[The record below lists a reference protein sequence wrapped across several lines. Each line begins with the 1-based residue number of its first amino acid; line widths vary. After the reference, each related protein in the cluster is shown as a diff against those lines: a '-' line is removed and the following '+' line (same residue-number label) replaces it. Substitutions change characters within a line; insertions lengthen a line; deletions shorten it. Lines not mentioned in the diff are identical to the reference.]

1 MRAATVRPVRF
12 PWSAWERPARLETHA
27 LQHSISVS
35 LASES
40 CALTRK
46 AGRGA
51 SIFRGV
57 DSSRRAASTLRETT
71 ANLEVDGTIK
81 PLSERSFVE
90 PVVRLIPLGGLGE
103 IGLNMMLVECGEDL
117 IAIDCGLMFPDDELP
132 GIDHVIPDFTYA
144 LARRAGFRAVV
155 LTHGHEDHIGALP
168 YLLRQATVPVYG
180 TPMTLAL
187 VAERLREHGLAEAA
201 DLRTI
206 RARQRVEAG
215 PFGIEAIRVTHSIV
229 DGIGLAIDTPAGTVV
244 HTGDFKLD
252 PSPLDGELPDYRRF
266 AELGEQGVLVLC
278 SDSTNA
284 DRPGH
289 TGSEVEVGQ
298 ALATRF
304 EGASGRI
311 IVATFASHIHRIQQV
326 LTLAS
331 RTGRRVALLG
341 MSMQK
346 NVTIAAELGYLRV
359 PDGVLVPLEEL
370 DELPAHRQVILSTG
384 SQGEPNSAMALM
396 AAAEHKYVRVER
408 GDLVIISARVIP
420 GNERTIGRVVNALYR
435 LGAEVLYEDNAFVHV
450 SGHASQEDL
459 KLMFNLTR
467 PRYFIPVHGEYRHL
481 LAHARLAESV
491 GIGPDRVF
499 LIEDGTGVEVS
510 KTTARRVGPFPAGRV
525 LVDGKSIGDI
535 GAVVLRDRQ
544 LLSEDG
550 LVAVSLAVDREGAVV
565 AGPEIASRGFVYVK
579 ENEPLLEE
587 LKKAVLAALAE
598 RDPEAPS
605 DREQVGATVRSTVR
619 HFVNQRFRRKPVVL
633 PIILEV

>member
-1 MRAATVRPVRF
+1 
-12 PWSAWERPARLETHA
+12 
-27 LQHSISVS
+27 
-35 LASES
+35 
-40 CALTRK
+40 
-46 AGRGA
+46 
-51 SIFRGV
+51 
-57 DSSRRAASTLRETT
+57 
-71 ANLEVDGTIK
+71 
-81 PLSERSFVE
+81 
-90 PVVRLIPLGGLGE
+90 LIPLGGLGE
-103 IGLNMMLVECGEDL
+103 IGLNMMLVESGDDL

-168 YLLRQATVPVYG
+168 YLLREAAVPVYG

-304 EGASGRI
+304 DGASGRI
-311 IVATFASHIHRIQQV
+311 IVATFASHIHRVQQV

-341 MSMQK
+341 MSMQR

-370 DELPAHRQVILSTG
+370 DDLPAHRQVILSTG
-384 SQGEPNSAMALM
+384 SQGEPNSALALM
-396 AAAEHKYVRVER
+396 AAAEHKYVHVER
-408 GDLVIISARVIP
+408 GDLAIISARVIP
-420 GNERTIGRVVNALYR
+420 GNERTISRVVNALYR

-499 LIEDGTGVEVS
+499 LIEDGMGVEVS
-510 KTTARRVGPFPAGRV
+510 KTTARLVGRFPAGRV
-525 LVDGKSIGDI
+525 LVDGKSVGDI

-544 LLSEDG
+544 LLAEDG
-550 LVAVSLAVDREGAVV
+550 LVAVSLAVDRDGLVV

-579 ENEPLLEE
+579 ESEPLLEE

-598 RDPEAPS
+598 RDPDAPWER
-605 DREQVGATVRSTVR
+605 DLVGATVRSAVR
-619 HFVNQRFRRKPVVL
+619 HFINQRFRRKPVVL

>member
-1 MRAATVRPVRF
+1 M
-12 PWSAWERPARLETHA
+12 
-27 LQHSISVS
+27 
-35 LASES
+35 
-40 CALTRK
+40 
-46 AGRGA
+46 
-51 SIFRGV
+51 
-57 DSSRRAASTLRETT
+57 
-71 ANLEVDGTIK
+71 
-81 PLSERSFVE
+81 E
-90 PVVRLIPLGGLGE
+90 PSVRLIPLGGLGE
-103 IGLNMMLVECGEDL
+103 IGLNMMLVESGEDL
-117 IAIDCGLMFPDDELP
+117 IAVDCGLMFPDDELP

-168 YLLRQATVPVYG
+168 YLLREAAVPVYG

-304 EGASGRI
+304 DGASGRI
-311 IVATFASHIHRIQQV
+311 IVATFASHIHRVQQV

-341 MSMQK
+341 MSMQR

-370 DELPAHRQVILSTG
+370 DDLPAHRQVILSTG
-384 SQGEPNSAMALM
+384 SQGEPNSALALM
-396 AAAEHKYVRVER
+396 AAAEHKYVHVER
-408 GDLVIISARVIP
+408 GDLAIISARVIP
-420 GNERTIGRVVNALYR
+420 GNERTISRVVNALYR

-499 LIEDGTGVEVS
+499 LIEDGMGVEVS
-510 KTTARRVGPFPAGRV
+510 KATARLVGRFPAGRV
-525 LVDGKSIGDI
+525 LVDGKSVGDI

-544 LLSEDG
+544 LLAEDG
-550 LVAVSLAVDREGAVV
+550 LVAVSLAVDRDGLVV

-579 ENEPLLEE
+579 ESEPLLEE

-598 RDPEAPS
+598 RDPDAPWER
-605 DREQVGATVRSTVR
+605 DLVGATVRSAVR
-619 HFVNQRFRRKPVVL
+619 HFINQRFRRKPVVL
-633 PIILEV
+633 LIILEV

>member
-1 MRAATVRPVRF
+1 
-12 PWSAWERPARLETHA
+12 
-27 LQHSISVS
+27 
-35 LASES
+35 
-40 CALTRK
+40 
-46 AGRGA
+46 
-51 SIFRGV
+51 
-57 DSSRRAASTLRETT
+57 
-71 ANLEVDGTIK
+71 
-81 PLSERSFVE
+81 
-90 PVVRLIPLGGLGE
+90 LIPLGGLGE
-103 IGLNMMLVECGEDL
+103 IGLNMMLVESGEDL

-132 GIDHVIPDFTYA
+132 GIDHVIPDFSYA

-168 YLLRQATVPVYG
+168 YLLREAAVPVYG

-304 EGASGRI
+304 DGASGRI
-311 IVATFASHIHRIQQV
+311 IVATFASHIHRVQQV

-341 MSMQK
+341 MSMQR

-370 DELPAHRQVILSTG
+370 DDLPAHRQVILSTG
-384 SQGEPNSAMALM
+384 SQGEPNSALALM
-396 AAAEHKYVRVER
+396 AAAEHKYVHVER
-408 GDLVIISARVIP
+408 GDLAIISARVIP
-420 GNERTIGRVVNALYR
+420 GNERTISRVVNALYR

-510 KTTARRVGPFPAGRV
+510 KATARLVGRFPAGRV
-525 LVDGKSIGDI
+525 LVDGKSVGDI

-544 LLSEDG
+544 LLAEDG
-550 LVAVSLAVDREGAVV
+550 LVAVSLAVDRDGVVV

-579 ENEPLLEE
+579 ESEPLLEE

-598 RDPEAPS
+598 RDPDAPWER
-605 DREQVGATVRSTVR
+605 DLVGATVRSAVR
-619 HFVNQRFRRKPVVL
+619 HFINQRFRRKPVVL